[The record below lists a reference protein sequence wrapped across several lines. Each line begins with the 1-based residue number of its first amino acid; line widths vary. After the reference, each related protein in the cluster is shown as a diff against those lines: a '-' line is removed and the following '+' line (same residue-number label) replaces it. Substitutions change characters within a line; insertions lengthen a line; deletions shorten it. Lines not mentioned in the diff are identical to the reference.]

1 MPFLAQK
8 WWHHWRFW
16 SQQLFGKFL
25 ESSRNCLVLEA
36 LSASWPP
43 YWQYWEEWVIQTPVF
58 QIWKWFFLNRVHS
71 KYFLWFALT
80 YNFYMIIEKWSLIDY
95 QSIQYHSF
103 CLPNRCLTHFSKSL
117 PFVSWSQNSHG
128 CYNIDR
134 HETIEPQMLSGLKLW
149 FVSPTKLQISVS
161 SIMQCMK

>member
-58 QIWKWFFLNRVHS
+58 QIWKWFFRNRVHS

-103 CLPNRCLTHFSKSL
+103 CLPNRCLPPTLAKASL
-117 PFVSWSQNSHG
+117 L
-128 CYNIDR
+128 C
-134 HETIEPQMLSGLKLW
+134 HEAKIHMGVTILI
-149 FVSPTKLQISVS
+149 VTKPLNPR
-161 SIMQCMK
+161 C